1 MKYVHR
7 HLKRL
12 DEVLYMYNIT
22 FCKDNGYI
30 KILSLTLH
38 AITTDGTVDHNVL
51 PDNVEISADIK
62 LAVLK
67 MFIADGL
74 IAV

>member
-7 HLKRL
+7 HFKRL
-12 DEVLYMYNIT
+12 EEVLYMYNIT

-30 KILSLTLH
+30 QILSLTLH
-38 AITTDGTVDHNVL
+38 AISTDGTVERNAL
-51 PDNVEISADIK
+51 PDNIEISADIK

-74 IAV
+74 IEV

>member
-1 MKYVHR
+1 MKHVHR
-7 HLKRL
+7 HFKRL

-22 FCKDNGYI
+22 FSKDNGYI

-38 AITTDGTVDHNVL
+38 AIATNGTVDHNVL
-51 PDNVEISADIK
+51 PDNMEISADIK